1 MITTLANSLVAAFNR
16 AQPGSLPSMFASI
29 ALGTQLRQGLH
40 VALRAQV
47 PALDPNGA
55 ASNTSIV
62 LPDDAKAANI
72 STAYA
77 RAGTGTLGQL
87 TVVAPGTAP
96 NAGQVSVSA
105 DGNIL
110 FYAADAWTSVD
121 VEYRPE
127 IQDTVE
133 ATLPCASGVVTLPAG
148 LLNPSGATAGYAVT
162 LMEAQRADTSTAQL
176 VVTKPAA
183 TNSTTG
189 TACLDFAKAHVLLDS
204 ADDATSVRVKLGIK
218 SAVDLNALLEA
229 TSTFI

>member
-1 MITTLANSLVAAFNR
+1 
-16 AQPGSLPSMFASI
+16 MFASI

-47 PALDPNGA
+47 PALDPYGA

-96 NAGQVSVSA
+96 TAGQVSVSA

-133 ATLPCASGVVTLPAG
+133 ATLPCVSGSIALPAG
-148 LLNPSGATAGYAVT
+148 LIGPNGVTGYAVT

-183 TNSTTG
+183 TNTTTG
-189 TACLDFAKAHVLLDS
+189 TACFDLAKAHVLLDS
-204 ADDATSVRVKLGIK
+204 ADGATSVRVKLGIK
-218 SAVDLNALLEA
+218 SAVDLNAMLEA
-229 TSTFI
+229 PSTFI